1 MEIAEVE
8 MRVGSSANG
17 AWSKTYV
24 EITVLERLVVMRD
37 RNPETRVRGKQEGE
51 EKVGGTAESGEVSKD
66 HRGCHSSALTCQK
79 SD

>member
-37 RNPETRVRGKQEGE
+37 GNPRVRRA
-51 EKVGGTAESGEVSKD
+51 GG
-66 HRGCHSSALTCQK
+66 
-79 SD
+79 